1 MLTTIAVLVLS
12 VPIVIAGAVVS
23 IESGR
28 YDMGAM
34 VVGCLMVTGGTV
46 AATLAIISLALGGG

>member
-28 YDMGAM
+28 YDMG
-34 VVGCLMVTGGTV
+34 GLMVTGGTV
-46 AATLAIISLALGGG
+46 AAMLAIISLVLGGG